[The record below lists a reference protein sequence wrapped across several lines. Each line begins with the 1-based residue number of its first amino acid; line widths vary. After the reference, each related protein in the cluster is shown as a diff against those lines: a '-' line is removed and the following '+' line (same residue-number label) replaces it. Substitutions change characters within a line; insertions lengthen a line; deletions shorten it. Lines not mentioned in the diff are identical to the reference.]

1 MDASSKPIAIRP
13 MRRRPREF
21 EEWRALADWNRLPA
35 WEPRAPGYQLRL
47 ARELSGKTQAELA
60 SRLGISQQAVAR
72 AERWQSNPTVR
83 FIERWAE
90 ALGARLTLG
99 LEPAG
104 GGEEETSRR
113 PARTRP

>member
-1 MDASSKPIAIRP
+1 

-21 EEWRALADWNRLPA
+21 EEWKALADWDRLPA

-47 ARELSGKTQAELA
+47 ARERTGMTQAQLA
-60 SRLGISQQAVAR
+60 ARLGISQQAVAR

-83 FIERWAE
+83 FIERWAD

-99 LEPAG
+99 LELAG
-104 GGEEETSRR
+104 GKEGAT
-113 PARTRP
+113 P